1 MRGIEAPERL
11 HGHVEGALRSL
22 RVGAGLRQQR
32 DQFERWRRK
41 PPVSVEPADRALG
54 PVQAEHVFQPVDLGD
69 AARDQLTRPGTV
81 RVVQDDLGRRSQR
94 DAGPAVQVRRL
105 RPGRPGPDRRKR
117 QASGRCRNGDKAPPG
132 RRGTGP
138 PIH

>member
-11 HGHVEGALRSL
+11 DGHVEGALRPL
-22 RVGAGLRQQR
+22 RKQTSVSQQLKE
-32 DQFERWRRK
+32 FERRRRK
-41 PPVSVEPADRALG
+41 PPVPVEPADRALG
-54 PVQAEHVFQPVDLGD
+54 PVQAEHVLQPVDLGD
-69 AARDQLTRPGTV
+69 AARDQPARAGTV
-81 RVVQDDLGRRSQR
+81 RVVQDDLGRRSQC

-105 RPGRPGPDRRKR
+105 RAGPDRRER
-117 QASGRCRNGDKAPPG
+117 QAGRRCRNGDEAPPG